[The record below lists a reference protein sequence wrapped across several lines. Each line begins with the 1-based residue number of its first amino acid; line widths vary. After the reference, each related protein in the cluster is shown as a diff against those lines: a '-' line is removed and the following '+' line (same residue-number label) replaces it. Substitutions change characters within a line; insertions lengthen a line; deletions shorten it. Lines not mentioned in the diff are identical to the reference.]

1 MTRHWFEL
9 TDFERRGWID
19 RWKRWIRALQAA
31 EQSKL
36 RHPSNQ
42 N

>member
-19 RWKRWIRALQAA
+19 RWKRWIRALQGA
-31 EQSKL
+31 EQAKL
-36 RHPSNQ
+36 RHPSNP
-42 N
+42 